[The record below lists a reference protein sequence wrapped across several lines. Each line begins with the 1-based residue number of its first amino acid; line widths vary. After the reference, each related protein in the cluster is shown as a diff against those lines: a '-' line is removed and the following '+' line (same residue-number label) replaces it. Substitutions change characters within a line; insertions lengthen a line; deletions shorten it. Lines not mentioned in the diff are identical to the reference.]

1 MHTIYILLFSHSLV
15 SDSVN
20 PWTVACQVFLSFTIY
35 IYLYVYKIF
44 SPTLDRGLRKKI
56 KTGKLKNKLNEMGVL
71 NMK

>member
-1 MHTIYILLFSHSLV
+1 MYII
-15 SDSVN
+15 N
-20 PWTVACQVFLSFTIY
+20 TIY